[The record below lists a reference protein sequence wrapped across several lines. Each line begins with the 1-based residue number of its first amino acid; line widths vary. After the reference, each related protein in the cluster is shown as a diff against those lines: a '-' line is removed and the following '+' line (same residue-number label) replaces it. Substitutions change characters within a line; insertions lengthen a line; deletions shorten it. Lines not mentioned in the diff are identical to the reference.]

1 MTIRRIA
8 RSRGRGAAAAAPGLS
23 GYQRPNVERNARAD
37 GLSVR
42 EATFVE

>member
-1 MTIRRIA
+1 MRWSRTLHPILMA
-8 RSRGRGAAAAAPGLS
+8 RYS
-23 GYQRPNVERNARAD
+23 PNPDRNARAD